1 METCQTPYQE
11 QTRNETHCHHVCK
24 FDYNYVPSDIKK
36 DDDDNANET
45 QQQLESNLRALMIV
59 TTLIGIVSSFLT
71 YLLPLI
77 VCDKDK
83 TEASLLAALYMS
95 AALTSLPITTSFLF
109 FYRKECNVKQG

>member
-1 METCQTPYQE
+1 METCQTPDEE
-11 QTRNETHCHHVCK
+11 QTRNETNCRHMCK

-45 QQQLESNLRALMIV
+45 QQHESNLRALMIV

-95 AALTSLPITTSFLF
+95 AALTSLPIMATFLPL
-109 FYRKECNVKQG
+109 YRKESNIRQG